1 MPGMASAHSHAFQR
15 ALRGRTQ
22 SRNANKRTAAGNFWS
37 WRDQMF
43 QLVAELT
50 PDDVLAISR
59 FAFVELAMSGV
70 TAVGEFHYVH
80 HDVGGKPYANRLVMS
95 EAVIQAAAEAGIR
108 LSLIRTGYYRAG
120 YGQTLHE
127 GQKRF
132 CDTDSEQTLR
142 DVQALTALA
151 ADKTD
156 YFRVALAAHSIRAC
170 QQQQYLDLSAYAK
183 QHRLPFHMHVSE
195 QQREVD
201 ECVAEYGKRPVEL
214 LADDGVLDERFVA
227 IHATHLLPHESA
239 LMGRAN
245 AIACI
250 CRTTER
256 DLGDGLPV
264 AADLAQA
271 GVRFCVGA
279 DSHAASD
286 AFEEVRAIELDE
298 RARHE
303 RRIVAAQGEALLVAA
318 TTHGYAAIG
327 YADMLGQDQ
336 VYLRADDPSI
346 ADAMIGNRAE
356 SVADAVV
363 FGANARAVDRVIVG
377 GKEIVTNGR
386 HIHYDTARAAYLA
399 CLRRL
404 S

>member
-50 PDDVLAISR
+50 PDDVFDISR
-59 FAFVELAMSGV
+59 FAFVELAMCGV

-80 HDVGGKPYANRLVMS
+80 HDVGGKPYANRLAMS
-95 EAVIQAAAEAGIR
+95 EAVIHAAQEAGIR

-120 YGQTLHE
+120 YQQTLHD

-132 CDTDSEQTLR
+132 CDATTDETLR
-142 DVQALTALA
+142 DVQALTAMA
-151 ADKTD
+151 AGQTD
-156 YFRVALAAHSIRAC
+156 HLRVAIAAHSIRAC
-170 QQQQYLDLSAYAK
+170 ARQQYLDLAAYAQ
-183 QHRLPFHMHVSE
+183 QHQLPLHMHVSE
-195 QQREVD
+195 QRREVD
-201 ECVAEYGKRPVEL
+201 ECVAEYGKRPVEI
-214 LADDGVLDERFVA
+214 LADDGILDARFVA

-303 RRIVAAQGEALLVAA
+303 RRIVAAQGDVLLAAA

-327 YADMLGQDQ
+327 FADMLGQDQ
-336 VYLRADDPSI
+336 IYLRADDPSI
-346 ADAMIGNRAE
+346 AGAMTENLT
-356 SVADAVV
+356 DAVI
-363 FGANARAVDRVIVG
+363 FGANARAVDRVTVG
-377 GKEIVTNGR
+377 GKMIVDGGR
-386 HIHYDTARAAYLA
+386 HIHYDAALAGYLA
-399 CLRRL
+399 CLKRL
-404 S
+404 GDSG